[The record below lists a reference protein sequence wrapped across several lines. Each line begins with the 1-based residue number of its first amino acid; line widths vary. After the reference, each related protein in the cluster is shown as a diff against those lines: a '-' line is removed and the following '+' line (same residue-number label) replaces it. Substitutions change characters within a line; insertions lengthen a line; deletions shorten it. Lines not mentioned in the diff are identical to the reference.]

1 MESGVLQMRGSG
13 WGRGVENVGE
23 ETGESSLQGITGPDM
38 KMLQVLL
45 CYLRVTE
52 STLGD

>member
-1 MESGVLQMRGSG
+1 MGEGEGEKS
-13 WGRGVENVGE
+13 GE
-23 ETGESSLQGITGPDM
+23 ETGTSSLQGIDGPDM